1 MFVSVPSPV
10 AKTMKLSSLQK
21 QEQRWPLQ
29 SLALFNI
36 KADFTNLR

>member
-1 MFVSVPSPV
+1 MFVLVPLPV

-21 QEQRWPLQ
+21 WEQRWPLQ

-36 KADFTNLR
+36 KVGFADLR